1 MLGPKAVLAEGTAA
15 AIEVIVA
22 ENPTFP
28 WTSRAP
34 SGAHRS
40 LASIRQRISL
50 RHHEIGAIVG
60 EP

>member
-28 WTSRAP
+28 WTSRGSKWRPPLARVHSPADLSQAP
-34 SGAHRS
+34 
-40 LASIRQRISL
+40 
-50 RHHEIGAIVG
+50 
-60 EP
+60 